1 MEDIKVSILV
11 PVYGVESYIE
21 RCARSI
27 FEQTYQN
34 LEIIFVDDCTPDK
47 SIDIL
52 QRVLED
58 YQQRKAQTKII
69 KHEKNRGLTAARKTA
84 YTRAKGDFV
93 FFVDSDDWM
102 DGDLIENYIRA
113 EMDTDADVIMSD
125 YYINTGSTVTRR
137 SQRPEHCDPIS
148 IVAESLMNKLH
159 AGTWCHFYKHS
170 FLKKHNITLAPYSYY
185 EDMYLLISVMM
196 NNPSISYCPFASYHY
211 RKNPTSLSNSQNI
224 IKRIRSL
231 EEMCKNMNILN
242 ERFHLVNDPVLCL
255 AFYHSINFN
264 KIKLI
269 GEYYHYPKKLKK
281 ALRYF
286 PESYAYIPTKTRS
299 DKMGYLA
306 VRYGFFL
313 PFYLLGWKMRLRAL
327 WKNL

>member
-1 MEDIKVSILV
+1 MVS
-11 PVYGVESYIE
+11 SYIE

-170 FLKKHNITLAPYSYY
+170 FLK
-185 EDMYLLISVMM
+185 
-196 NNPSISYCPFASYHY
+196 
-211 RKNPTSLSNSQNI
+211 NI
-224 IKRIRSL
+224 ISRSL
-231 EEMCKNMNILN
+231 HIHIM
-242 ERFHLVNDPVLCL
+242 
-255 AFYHSINFN
+255 
-264 KIKLI
+264 
-269 GEYYHYPKKLKK
+269 
-281 ALRYF
+281 
-286 PESYAYIPTKTRS
+286 KTCIS
-299 DKMGYLA
+299 
-306 VRYGFFL
+306 
-313 PFYLLGWKMRLRAL
+313 
-327 WKNL
+327 